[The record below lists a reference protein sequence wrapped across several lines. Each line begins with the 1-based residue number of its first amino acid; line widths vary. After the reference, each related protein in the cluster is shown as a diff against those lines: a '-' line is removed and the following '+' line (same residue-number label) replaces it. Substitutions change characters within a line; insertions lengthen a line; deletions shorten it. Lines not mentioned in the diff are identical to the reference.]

1 MKDQVVELVVY
12 QIKEEL
18 SDGFVNDIMPKFRK
32 LIQSFGGIES
42 YQTYSSLNSKSV
54 YYDHVVWTNPESA
67 VMAIQKFEKVREEGK
82 HEALLNCFEKVTF
95 MDHFKLVS

>member
-1 MKDQVVELVVY
+1 MKNQVVELVVY
-12 QIKEEL
+12 EIKKEL
-18 SDGFVNDIMPKFRK
+18 SDRFVNDIMPTFRK

-54 YYDHVVWTNPESA
+54 YYDHVVWKNSESA
-67 VMAIQKFEKVREEGK
+67 VIAIHKFEKIREEGTYK
-82 HEALLNCFEKVTF
+82 ELFNAFERVTF